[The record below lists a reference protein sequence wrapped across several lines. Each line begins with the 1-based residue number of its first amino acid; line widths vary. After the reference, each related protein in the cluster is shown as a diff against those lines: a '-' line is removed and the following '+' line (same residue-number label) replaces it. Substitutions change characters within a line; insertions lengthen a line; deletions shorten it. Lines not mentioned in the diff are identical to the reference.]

1 MLHEYGYK
9 KPGGVFR
16 VLTSDEGV
24 IVGCGGLYP
33 LANGEAEIRSS
44 KLRRCERSIA
54 LYRSAG
60 FKPYDREH
68 LARRCDQAMA
78 LDLTR

>member
-16 VLTSDEGV
+16 V
-24 IVGCGGLYP
+24 VGCAGLYP